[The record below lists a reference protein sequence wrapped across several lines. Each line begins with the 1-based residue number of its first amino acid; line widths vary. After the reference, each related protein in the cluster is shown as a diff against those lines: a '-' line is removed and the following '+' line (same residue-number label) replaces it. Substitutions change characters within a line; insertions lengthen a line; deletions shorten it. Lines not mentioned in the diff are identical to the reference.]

1 VRLPLTHPPPAEPAT
16 PARCAYLELLA
27 RAAVG
32 LPLGAAA
39 AALSSA
45 RSRGRHGNALQWHL
59 GLAAHDANAEPDWE
73 GRIEL
78 KLVTVWRARGRVV
91 CDKLKVCDAEIDP
104 GRKLANVMFVL
115 ADRTT
120 RVVVGHRAFTLQG
133 PAWAQLAAS
142 WHADLHFDAPSL
154 FMESRQGRG
163 GASPAYYVS
172 AAWLSAFVLHEPP
185 GVLEP
190 LRAAPLS
197 GEPLVTLVEGDG
209 SARVPCPRCGGPL
222 TFEFTVLRRR
232 GLAPAHHG
240 MPLAGACAIRPHIVV
255 ERGRVPASSVLGV
268 DDRDAALQGACAPE
282 RIARLVDLVPEPLD
296 HGH

>member
-1 VRLPLTHPPPAEPAT
+1 MRLPLTHPPPAEPAAL
-16 PARCAYLELLA
+16 ARCAYLEQLA

-39 AALSSA
+39 TALSSA

-78 KLVTVWRARGRVV
+78 KLLTVWRARGRVV

-104 GRKLANVMFVL
+104 WRKLANVLFVL

-133 PAWAQLAAS
+133 EAWAQLAAS
-142 WHADLHFDAPSL
+142 WRADSHFDAPAL
-154 FMESRQGRG
+154 FMESRQGPT

-172 AAWLSAFVLHEPP
+172 AAWLGAFVLHEPP

-190 LRAAPLS
+190 LRVTAAGGDPL
-197 GEPLVTLVEGDG
+197 LTLVDADAPGPV
-209 SARVPCPRCGGPL
+209 ACPRCGGPIRYDQA
-222 TFEFTVLRRR
+222 VLQRR
-232 GLAPAHHG
+232 GIAPAHHG
-240 MPLAGACAIRPHIVV
+240 MPLSGACALRPHAAVDRSRIPPSRVLAPH
-255 ERGRVPASSVLGV
+255 ERDL
-268 DDRDAALQGACAPE
+268 ALQGACAPD
-282 RIARLVDLVPEPLD
+282 RLVRLVDLVPEPTD